1 MISNRGI
8 KIWADVYRNKYPILV
23 VTGPRQSGKTTF
35 LRAEFADY
43 RYVSLENPDT
53 REYAEQDTRG
63 FLAEYDDKVIFDEA
77 QYVPKLFSYL
87 QGIVD
92 ENKVMGQFI
101 LSGSQNFNLM
111 ASITQSLAGRV
122 AIFRLFPF
130 DMAEM
135 RAADWLVNDLPT
147 VMTNGFYPAVFDRD
161 IDPTKYYRD
170 YIDTYVKRDISQLV
184 NVQDTQTF
192 KKFLQL
198 CAKRGAQQLNY
209 TTLARDAGVSH
220 TTVRNWLS
228 HLDTSYITFSLQP
241 YHKKY
246 GKRLVKSPKLYFY
259 DTGLLCRL
267 LNIKEDDLS
276 PLHPYWGALFEN
288 MIVSEL
294 YKQDAHQLQDR
305 HYHYWRDS
313 NGNEVDVVYDEGL
326 ELNLIEIK
334 AGITIQGNI
343 FKGLDYLGDV
353 ATDDVVN
360 KILMYGGMEDQKRTN
375 YAIKSW
381 YNL

>member
-1 MISNRGI
+1 MISNRSI
-8 KIWADVYRNKYPILV
+8 KKWADVYRDKYPILV

-63 FLAEYDDKVIFDEA
+63 FLVEYDDKVIFDEA

-135 RAADWLVNDLPT
+135 RAAGWLTNDLPT

-198 CAKRGAQQLNY
+198 CAKRSAQQLNY
-209 TTLARDAGVSH
+209 TNLARDAGVSH

-228 HLDTSYITFSLQP
+228 HLDTSYITFSLHP

-267 LNIKEDDLS
+267 LNIKVDDLS

-294 YKQDAHQLQDR
+294 YKQDVHQLQDR

-313 NGNEVDVVYDEGL
+313 NGNEVDVLYDEGL

-334 AGITIQGNI
+334 AGTTIQGNI

>member
-1 MISNRGI
+1 MLSNRNI
-8 KIWADVYRNKYPILV
+8 NKWVEIYKEKYPILV
-23 VTGPRQSGKTTF
+23 ITGPRQSGKTTF
-35 LRAEFADY
+35 LKTEFSDY

-53 REYAEQDTRG
+53 REFAENDTRG
-63 FLAEYDDKVIFDEA
+63 FLEAYNDKVIFDEM
-77 QYVPKLFSYL
+77 QQVPKLFSYL

-130 DMAEM
+130 DIAEM
-135 RAADWLVNDLPT
+135 KAANWLRDSLPE
-147 VMTNGFYPAVFDRD
+147 VMIKGFYPAIFDRE

-192 KKFLQL
+192 KKFINL
-198 CAKRGAQQLNY
+198 CAERASQQLNY
-209 TTLARDAGVSH
+209 TNLARDAGISH

-228 HLDTSYITFSLQP
+228 HLDTSYITFSLHP
-241 YHKKY
+241 FYKKY

-267 LNIKEDDLS
+267 LNIKLEELN
-276 PLHPYWGALFEN
+276 PLHPHWGALFEN
-288 MIVSEL
+288 LVVSEFH
-294 YKQDAHQLQDR
+294 KQAAHRLLDR
-305 HYHYWRDS
+305 DFYYWRDS
-313 NGNEVDVVYDEGL
+313 NGNEVDLLFNENL
-326 ELNLIEIK
+326 ALNLVEIK
-334 AGITIQGNI
+334 ASTTIQGSM
-343 FKGLDYLGDV
+343 FKGLDYLANLANKETV
-353 ATDDVVN
+353 ERTVV
-360 KILMYGGMEDQKRTN
+360 YGGLQDQKRTD
-375 YAIKSW
+375 YSILSW